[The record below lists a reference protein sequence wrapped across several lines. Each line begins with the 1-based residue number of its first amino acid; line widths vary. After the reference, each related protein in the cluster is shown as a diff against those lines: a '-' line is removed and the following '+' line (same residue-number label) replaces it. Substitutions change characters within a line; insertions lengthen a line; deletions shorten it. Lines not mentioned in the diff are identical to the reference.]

1 LSLVK
6 SPLGV
11 GVTGEEVEDET
22 RDLDPLLDWVDKKVE
37 LDILSSS
44 LLPGVTGAALDG
56 RVRISGD

>member
-1 LSLVK
+1 
-6 SPLGV
+6 LGV

-22 RDLDPLLDWVDKKVE
+22 RDLDPLLNWVDKKVE

-44 LLPGVTGAALDG
+44 LLPGVTGVVLDG

>member
-1 LSLVK
+1 VK

-44 LLPGVTGAALDG
+44 LLPGVMGAALDG
-56 RVRISGD
+56 RVRILGD